1 MGGRYRCRIWEGH
14 VHTDIFKMVNQEPP
28 VQPRELCSMLRGSLA
43 GREVWGRMETGVCMA
58 KSHCC
63 APTLSQGN
71 TVNQLVQYRTRVFI
85 KKNCFWCNYVYLNQT
100 VFNLK
105 KLCKSKILALSFV
118 FSIFRFLPFYFDFLE
133 QIWGRESN
141 SLSKT

>member
-1 MGGRYRCRIWEGH
+1 MRCGKQLNKNCFSETDRQTQRTNLALLAEVGGWRNTTWTMGGRYRCRIWEGH

-85 KKNCFWCNYVYLNQT
+85 KKNCF
-100 VFNLK
+100 
-105 KLCKSKILALSFV
+105 
-118 FSIFRFLPFYFDFLE
+118 
-133 QIWGRESN
+133 
-141 SLSKT
+141 